1 MGDIYVFE
9 GENMR
14 KNLTV
19 YDIAAEAG
27 VSVATVSRVLNN
39 SVKVAESTRNKI
51 QGIIDKYEFKPNEVA
66 RSLFKNETKLIG
78 CILPDITN
86 PYYSTVLLEAEKY
99 ALMNGYTMIIC
110 NTSGDSGNYA
120 MYLQTLVDRQVD
132 GIIYMGGESV
142 QTPQLHQ
149 VLKKYEERLPIVMI
163 NWNLQDINCFCVQ
176 SDEEQG
182 FMMLLDQIASKG
194 YRDVALLA
202 GKRGVMPTEL
212 KVKLYKEAV
221 HNGKFNNHE
230 EYLID
235 GEFTVEHGME
245 AMCQLLSLPVR
256 PEVVIGI
263 NDIIAVGALN
273 ACHMQKV
280 SIPEDIK
287 IAGFDNINLSNVVYP
302 SITTIGHDY
311 VNLAHKAVDL
321 IIDKTALLR
330 SERTFT
336 FPMEYIC
343 RESF

>member
-1 MGDIYVFE
+1 
-9 GENMR
+9 MR
-14 KNLTV
+14 RNLTV

-39 SVKVAESTRNKI
+39 NDKVAENTRYKI
-51 QGIIDKYEFKPNEVA
+51 QSIIDKYDFKPNEVA

-99 ALMNGYTMIIC
+99 ALMNGYTMMIC
-110 NTSGDSGNYA
+110 NTRGDSDNYA
-120 MYLQTLVDRQVD
+120 MYLQTLVERQVT

-142 QTPQLHQ
+142 ETMQLHQ
-149 VLKKYEERLPIVMI
+149 LLKKYEDRLPIVMI
-163 NWNLQDINCFCVQ
+163 NWSMRDINCFCVQ

-182 FMMLLDQIASKG
+182 FLMILDQIAKEG

-212 KVKLYKEAV
+212 KVSLYQEAV
-221 HNGKFNNHE
+221 HKGIFNDHE

-235 GEFTVEHGME
+235 GEFSVESGMK
-245 AMCQLLSLPVR
+245 AMNQLLSLPVR

-263 NDIIAVGALN
+263 NDIIAVGILN
-273 ACHMQKV
+273 SCHMHKLSV
-280 SIPEDIK
+280 PEDIK
-287 IAGFDNINLSNVVYP
+287 IVGFDNINLSSVVYP
-302 SITTIGHDY
+302 SITTMGHDY
-311 VNLAHKAVDL
+311 ENLARKAVDL
-321 IIDKTALLR
+321 IIDKTALVKR
-330 SERTFT
+330 ERIFT

>member
-1 MGDIYVFE
+1 
-9 GENMR
+9 MR

-39 SVKVAESTRNKI
+39 NEKVAENTRNKI
-51 QGIIDKYEFKPNEVA
+51 QGIIDKYDFKPNEVA

-78 CILPDITN
+78 CLLPDITN

-99 ALMNGYTMIIC
+99 ALMNGYTMMIC
-110 NTSGDSGNYA
+110 NTRGDSEDYA

-132 GIIYMGGESV
+132 GIIYMGGEST
-142 QTPQLHQ
+142 QTSQLHQ
-149 VLKKYEERLPIVMI
+149 LLKKYENRLPIVMI
-163 NWNLQDINCFCVQ
+163 NWNLADINCFCVQ
-176 SDEEQG
+176 SDEVQG
-182 FMMLLDQIASKG
+182 FSMLLDQIAKKG
-194 YRDVALLA
+194 YRDIALLA

-212 KVKLYKEAV
+212 KVSLYKEAV
-221 HNGKFNNHE
+221 HNGIFNNHE

-245 AMCQLLSLPVR
+245 AMHHLLSFPVR

-263 NDIIAVGALN
+263 NDIIAVGVLN
-273 ACHMQKV
+273 ACHMHRI
-280 SIPEDIK
+280 SIPKDIK
-287 IAGFDNINLSNVVYP
+287 IVGFDNINLSRVVYP
-302 SITTIGHDY
+302 AITTIGHDY
-311 VNLAHKAVDL
+311 VNLARKAVDL
-321 IIDKTALLR
+321 IIDKTALLA
-330 SERTFT
+330 SERMFT

>member
-1 MGDIYVFE
+1 
-9 GENMR
+9 MR

-39 SVKVAESTRNKI
+39 NEKVAENTRNKI
-51 QGIIDKYEFKPNEVA
+51 QGIIDKYDFKPNEVA

-99 ALMNGYTMIIC
+99 ALMNGYTMMIC
-110 NTSGDSGNYA
+110 NTRGDSEDYA

-132 GIIYMGGESV
+132 GIIYMGGESI
-142 QTPQLHQ
+142 QTTQLQ
-149 VLKKYEERLPIVMI
+149 QLLKRYGDRLPIVMI
-163 NWNLQDINCFCVQ
+163 NWNLLDINCFCVQ

-182 FMMLLDQIASKG
+182 FTMLLDQIANKG
-194 YRDVALLA
+194 YRNVALLA

-212 KVKLYKEAV
+212 KVSLYKEAV
-221 HNGKFNNHE
+221 HKGIFNNQE
-230 EYLID
+230 GYLID
-235 GEFTVEHGME
+235 GEFSVEHGME
-245 AMCQLLSLPVR
+245 AMHQLLSLPVR

-263 NDIIAVGALN
+263 NDIIAVGVLN
-273 ACHMQKV
+273 ACHKNKL

-287 IAGFDNINLSNVVYP
+287 IVGFDNINLSSVVYP

-311 VNLAHKAVDL
+311 VNLARKAVDL
-321 IIDKTALLR
+321 IIDKTALIR
-330 SERTFT
+330 SERMFT